1 MRVSF
6 VIPCHNS
13 ADTIHPAVESVL
25 TQSHKDIEVVL
36 VNDASTDSLP
46 QYLEWL
52 ARQPFAGKV
61 KIINLEKNVG
71 RSEARNI
78 GNRAATGDILCVLDG
93 DDLSMPKRAE
103 LTVKAFE
110 KGAVFVHGAAH
121 MMDMVGRNLG
131 MVPSDVFSREN
142 SIEKLSAGIIHSTVA
157 YSKDLA
163 MRYPYLSGEPAR
175 LGVDDF
181 TIFMPMAFD
190 GVKFDYLPNPLC
202 AYRVNEFGIS
212 AKRDNAEVIA
222 FKKGFIDSLS
232 KVPA

>member
-1 MRVSF
+1 MKISF
-6 VIPCHNS
+6 VIPAFNS
-13 ADTIHPAVESVL
+13 ADTLYPAIESCL
-25 TQSHKDIEVVL
+25 SQSHKDIEVVV
-36 VNDASTDSLP
+36 VNDGSTDSTPDL
-46 QYLEWL
+46 LAWL
-52 ARQPFAGKV
+52 DRQDNGGRV
-61 KIINLEKNVG
+61 KIINQENKG
-71 RSEARNI
+71 RSESRNV
-78 GNRAATGDILCVLDG
+78 GNQAATGDILCVLDA
-93 DDLSMPKRAE
+93 DDLSMPRRAE

-163 MRYPYLSGEPAR
+163 MKYPYLSGEPAR